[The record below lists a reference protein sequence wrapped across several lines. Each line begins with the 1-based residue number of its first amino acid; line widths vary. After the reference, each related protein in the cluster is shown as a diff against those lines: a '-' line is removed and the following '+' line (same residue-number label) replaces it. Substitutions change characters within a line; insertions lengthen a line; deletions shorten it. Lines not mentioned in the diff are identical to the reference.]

1 MMREFRWKLISIV
14 CILILATALYK
25 ISVMMNNKEDDSVK
39 YLIGVSQS
47 NLIEPWRIMLNREIK
62 QESKKYEDLRVI
74 FTDATN
80 DNNKQVKDI
89 FKLVNH
95 GIDLLIISPND
106 TESLTTSIKQV
117 YEKDIP
123 VIVVARDI
131 QGEDYTLFIG
141 PNNKEIGKKAGQYVV
156 KMLGEQ
162 GGNIIEIQGT
172 LSSPPVT
179 ERSEGFR
186 EEIVKKDNI
195 HIVDTLVADWLRDK
209 AEDKLKEV
217 IMRHNNI
224 DVIFAHNDAMAYGA
238 YIAAK
243 KYRING
249 IKFIGVDGLA
259 GENGGIKLVED
270 KILECTFTSPTGG
283 KEAIEYAIKILNN
296 ESNIPKKIK
305 LKSEIITE
313 STVID
318 N

>member
-1 MMREFRWKLISIV
+1 MPKLV
-14 CILILATALYK
+14 
-25 ISVMMNNKEDDSVK
+25 NENEEDQIK

-62 QESKKYEDLRVI
+62 QESKKNEDIRVI

-80 DNNKQVKDI
+80 NNEKQVSDI
-89 FKLVNH
+89 EELVDQ

-106 TESLTTSIKQV
+106 TEDLTFAIKQV
-117 YEKDIP
+117 YQKIP

-156 KMLGEQ
+156 DMLGDQ
-162 GGNIIEIQGT
+162 GGNIIEIQGA
-172 LSSPPVT
+172 SNSPPVR
-179 ERSEGFR
+179 ERSEGFK
-186 EEIVKKDNI
+186 EEISNNDNI
-195 HIVDTLVADWLRDK
+195 NIVDTLVADWLRDK

-217 IMRHNNI
+217 IMRHDKI

-249 IKFIGVDGLA
+249 IRFIGIDGLA
-259 GENGGIKLVED
+259 GEKGGIELVKD
-270 KILECTFTSPTGG
+270 GILECTFTSPTGG
-283 KEAIEYAIKILNN
+283 KEAIQYAIKILNN
-296 ESNIPKKIK
+296 EKEIPKKIE
-305 LKSEIITE
+305 LKSEIITKSFIEINE
-313 STVID
+313 S
-318 N
+318 NR